1 MPRHLFI
8 VESPGKTRKVEQYLG
23 SGWTVKASFGH
34 VRDLPEKEIGVEPP
48 DFKPH
53 YRVLAKQASRVAQ
66 LKQASQ
72 QADVIYLGTDPDRE
86 GEAIAWHLYMALG
99 LKKLGKPVFRARFQ
113 EINSAAIRRAVEEAG
128 PIQQALVS
136 AQEARRVMDR
146 LVGYLVSP
154 QLGFGLSAGR
164 VQSPALRLIV
174 EREEAIRAFQ
184 PINHVQVV
192 AHVALPLPWSAQW
205 DFSPFAKRDQ
215 AYWLDRGVAEGVAV
229 VTQLTIQSVEPS
241 QFQRRP
247 LPPFTTSTLQ
257 QAASAYLG
265 LSPERTMQLAQAL
278 YESGAISYHRTDSP
292 HLSDEAVRAIR
303 EYLSQAGQPLS
314 LKPNQWAA
322 KADAQEAHEAIRPVD
337 LKQKHP
343 SGDGT
348 TNKLYALI
356 WRRTVA
362 SQMPNAVYDVLK
374 VRCVGNVSV
383 PLGEQPLAEFQATGR
398 VLVDK
403 GWLAIIQEHEN
414 EDRDPENPPL
424 PPLQVGEVYPCR
436 GEVLD
441 KKTQP
446 PKRYT
451 EAGLIKKLESLG
463 IGRPSTYASILAT
476 LKKREY
482 VRIERRLLHPMPVG
496 EQVIQRLRD
505 SGFSFLRDD
514 YTRTMESRLD
524 DIARGQSQYLSV
536 VRNGH
541 GVLMDELSHLPAA
554 PRQAPLARSTA
565 KTQVS
570 SLSGQEACGTC
581 RCGGVIVERPR
592 SWTCAACQA
601 TVWKTSFGKKFTLK
615 QAQGLLSGKVIALK
629 GLKSKAG
636 KKYDARAVLEEGKV
650 QLIFDSTKDK
660 QT

>member
-1 MPRHLFI
+1 MARHLFI
-8 VESPGKTRKVEQYLG
+8 VESPGKTRKIEQYLG
-23 SGWTVKASFGH
+23 AEWTVKASFGH

-53 YRVLAKQASRVAQ
+53 YRVLAKQAGRVAQ
-66 LKQASQ
+66 LKQAAQ
-72 QADVIYLGTDPDRE
+72 QADIIYLGTDPDRE

-99 LKKLGKPVFRARFQ
+99 LKNLGKPVYRVRFQ
-113 EINSAAIRRAVEEAG
+113 EINAATIRRAVEEAG
-128 PIQQALVS
+128 PIHHALVS

-146 LVGYLVSP
+146 LAGYLVSP

-174 EREEAIRAFQ
+174 EREEGIRAFQ
-184 PINHVQVV
+184 PLNHFQVV
-192 AHVALPLPWSAQW
+192 AQVEQPSPWSATW
-205 DFSPFAKRDQ
+205 DFSPFAEKDQ
-215 AYWLDRGVAEGVAV
+215 AYWLDRGVAEVVAQ
-229 VTQLTIQSVEPS
+229 VTQLTIKSVEPS

-265 LSPERTMQLAQAL
+265 LAPERTMQLAQAL
-278 YESGAISYHRTDSP
+278 YESGAITYHRTDSP

-303 EYLSQAGQPLS
+303 EYLTQAGQPLS
-314 LKPNQWAA
+314 RNPNQWAA

-343 SGDGT
+343 SADAT

-374 VRCVGNVSV
+374 LRCVGNVAV

-403 GWLAIIQEHEN
+403 GWLAITQEHEN
-414 EDRDPENPPL
+414 EDRDPEHLPL

-436 GEVLD
+436 GEVHD

-482 VRIERRLLHPMPVG
+482 VRVERRLLHPMPVG

-514 YTRTMESRLD
+514 YTRAMESRLD
-524 DIARGQSQYLSV
+524 DIARGQSKYLTV
-536 VRNGH
+536 VRDGH

-554 PRQAPLARSTA
+554 PRQAPPARSTA
-565 KTQVS
+565 NAQS
-570 SLSGQEACGTC
+570 ASLSGQEACGTC
-581 RCGGVIVERPR
+581 RCGGEIVERPK
-592 SWTCAACQA
+592 SWTCTACQA
-601 TVWKTSFGKKFTLK
+601 TVWKTSFDKKFTLK
-615 QAQGLLSGKVIALK
+615 QAQGLLSGNVIALK

-636 KKYDARAVLEEGKV
+636 KKYDAKAAMEEGKV
-650 QLIFDSTKDK
+650 KLIFLNIP
-660 QT
+660 

>member
-1 MPRHLFI
+1 MPRHFFI
-8 VESPGKTRKVEQYLG
+8 VESPGKTRKIEQYLG
-23 SGWTVKASFGH
+23 TGWTVKASFGH

-66 LKQASQ
+66 LKQAAQ
-72 QADVIYLGTDPDRE
+72 QADAIYLGTDPDRE

-99 LKKLGKPVFRARFQ
+99 LKKLGKPVYRVRFQ
-113 EINSAAIRRAVEEAG
+113 EINPVAIRRAVDEAG
-128 PIQQALVS
+128 PINYALVS

-184 PINHVQVV
+184 PISHFQVV
-192 AHVALPLPWSAQW
+192 AKVEKPFHWLAQW
-205 DFSPFAKRDQ
+205 DFSPFVKKDQ
-215 AYWLDRGVAEGVAV
+215 LHWLDRDVAEVVAE
-229 VTQLTIQSVEPS
+229 VTQLTIQTVEPS

-247 LPPFTTSTLQ
+247 LAPFTTSTLQ
-257 QAASAYLG
+257 QAASAHLG
-265 LSPERTMQLAQAL
+265 LAPERTMQLAQSL
-278 YESGAISYHRTDSP
+278 YESGAITYHRTDSP
-292 HLSDEAVRAIR
+292 HLSDEAIRAIR
-303 EYLSQAGQPLS
+303 DYLTEASQPLS
-314 LKPNQWAA
+314 KKPNQWEA

-337 LKQKHP
+337 LRQKHP
-343 SGDGT
+343 SVDAT

-374 VRCVGNVSV
+374 VRCVGNVLV
-383 PLGEQPLAEFQATGR
+383 PLGEQPWTEFLATGR

-403 GWLAIIQEHEN
+403 GWLALTQEHEN
-414 EDRDPENPPL
+414 ESPDPENPPL
-424 PPLQVGEVYPCR
+424 PPLTVGEVYPCR
-436 GEVLD
+436 GEVVN
-441 KKTQP
+441 KQTQP

-463 IGRPSTYASILAT
+463 IGRPSTYAAILAT
-476 LKKREY
+476 LKKRDY
-482 VRIERRLLHPMPVG
+482 VRVERRLLHPMPVG
-496 EQVIQRLRD
+496 EQVIHRLRD

-514 YTRTMESRLD
+514 YTRAMESRLD

-536 VRNGH
+536 VRDGH
-541 GVLMDELSHLPAA
+541 AVLMKELSHLPAA
-554 PRQAPLARSTA
+554 LRQKPRVLPPSNP
-565 KTQVS
+565 KGPVMS
-570 SLSGQEACGTC
+570 DQEPCGTC
-581 RCGGVIVERPR
+581 GCGGEVVERPK

-601 TVWKTSFGKKFTLK
+601 TVWKEYFGKKFTLK
-615 QAQGLLSGKVIALK
+615 QAQGLLSGKTVMLK

-636 KKYDARAVLEEGKV
+636 KKYDAKAVLEEGKV
-650 QLIFDSTKDK
+650 KLIFNAPTDK
-660 QT
+660 RP